1 MGKQQR
7 FRRVAEEIKKEVSD
21 ILRSELKDP
30 RIVKMTS
37 VTDVETTRD
46 ISYAKIFVSI
56 YGEKEE
62 QETILKVLNKAA
74 GFIRSEIGKRIRI
87 RHTPEIEFLLDR
99 SMEYGAHIESV
110 LKELEP
116 ERGAENPE

>member
-37 VTDVETTRD
+37 VTDVETSRD

-56 YGEKEE
+56 YGDKDE

-116 ERGAENPE
+116 DRGAEKLE

>member
-21 ILRSELKDP
+21 ILQTELKDP

-56 YGEKEE
+56 YGDKDE

-87 RHTPEIEFLLDR
+87 RHTPEIEFHLDR

-110 LKELEP
+110 LKGV
-116 ERGAENPE
+116 RA

>member
-21 ILRSELKDP
+21 ILQTELKDP

-46 ISYAKIFVSI
+46 INYAKIFVSI
-56 YGEKEE
+56 YGDKDE

-87 RHTPEIEFLLDR
+87 RHTPEIEFHLDR

-110 LKELEP
+110 LKGLEP
-116 ERGAENPE
+116 EGAEKPE

>member
-21 ILRSELKDP
+21 ILRTELKDP

-56 YGEKEE
+56 YGDKEE